1 MRRVLHLA
9 LHDTKLFILARE
21 NIFFMFVMPVM
32 FMLFFSVVLGGSGGP
47 RDVKISLQVVNEDQ
61 GFMGEIFL
69 AQLRGEEFDTTLLTR
84 AEADTTDFIRR
95 LVVPA
100 DFTAK
105 VLAAEQVQLDFTK
118 QSQSNIEYDAAADV
132 RLHQAQVAFLGA
144 LIRWNHPAGIPPTA
158 EDWER
163 LKTLIEDPRRITVT
177 QSYAGR
183 GRPVASGAAQSVPGM
198 LTMFMVMIVLIGGSE
213 SLTREKLHGTL
224 ARLATTPLSNG
235 EIIAGKLLNLG
246 MVGFCQAMV
255 LMAAGEIIGLVN
267 LFGIEFTWGPG
278 WWIVA
283 LFTIPFAFTVA
294 GLTLFFGGLFRTT
307 QQAESLGW
315 LAGMVFSA
323 LGGCWWPM
331 EIMPRTAQIIGYFF
345 PTYWAMK
352 ALHGV
357 VTFGRGIE
365 AIVLPTIIVV
375 GFGLLFAWLG
385 ARTIKMVN

>member
-1 MRRVLHLA
+1 MKRVLHLA
-9 LHDTKLFILARE
+9 VHDTKLFILERE
-21 NIFFMFVMPVM
+21 NIFFMFIMPVM
-32 FMLFFSVVLGGSGGP
+32 FMLFFSVVLGGGGGP
-47 RDVKISLQVVNEDQ
+47 RDVSVSLQVVNEDK

-69 AQLRGEEFDTTLLTR
+69 DQLRSEEFDITLLSHT
-84 AEADTTDFIRR
+84 EADTTDFIRR

-105 VLAAEQVQLDFTK
+105 VLVTEQVQLDFTK

-144 LIRWNHPAGIPPTA
+144 LIRWNHPPGTPATA
-158 EDWER
+158 EERER
-163 LKTLIEDPRRITVT
+163 LKTLVEEPRRITVA
-177 QSYAGR
+177 QSFAGH

-224 ARLATTPLSNG
+224 SRLATTPLSRG

-246 MVGFCQAMV
+246 MVGFCQALV

-278 WWIVA
+278 WWIVV
-283 LFTIPFAFTVA
+283 LFTIPFAFAVA

-323 LGGCWWPM
+323 LGGCWWPL

-345 PTYWAMK
+345 PTYWAMN

-385 ARTIKMVN
+385 ARTIKLVN